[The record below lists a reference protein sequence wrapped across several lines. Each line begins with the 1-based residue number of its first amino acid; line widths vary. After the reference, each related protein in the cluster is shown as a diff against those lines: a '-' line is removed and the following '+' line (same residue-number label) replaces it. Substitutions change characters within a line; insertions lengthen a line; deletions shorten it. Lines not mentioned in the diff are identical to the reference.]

1 MTALTHS
8 QVLELYQPIIHSAR
22 ELEPGCLEFQVF
34 KQVIPDSGREELYTI
49 ERSAPRTANS
59 LIRLTFML
67 RFKNI
72 DILRQHQ
79 QGQTLKDFNEA
90 AEHEN
95 LFESPVVVKVVGPA
109 TGFVI

>member
-1 MTALTHS
+1 MISRNTAKSEMH
-8 QVLELYQPIIHSAR
+8 I
-22 ELEPGCLEFQVF
+22 
-34 KQVIPDSGREELYTI
+34 
-49 ERSAPRTANS
+49 
-59 LIRLTFML
+59 

-72 DILRQHQ
+72 DVLLQHQ

-90 AEHEN
+90 AEKED

>member
-1 MTALTHS
+1 MPST
-8 QVLELYQPIIHSAR
+8 
-22 ELEPGCLEFQVF
+22 
-34 KQVIPDSGREELYTI
+34 
-49 ERSAPRTANS
+49 
-59 LIRLTFML
+59 

-72 DILRQHQ
+72 DVLRQHQ

-90 AEHEN
+90 AEKEG